1 MLAALATG
9 LSALGLYA
17 GSRHCRWVTLRRLG
31 RVGTWAGVVLAVAAW
46 ALWVHVL
53 GAGAGSC
60 AMLGSGMFAMMAVPY
75 IAGMRITGDARS
87 DG

>member
-1 MLAALATG
+1 MLAAFAAG

-17 GSRHCRWVTLRRLG
+17 GSRHCRSVTLRRLG
-31 RVGTWAGVVLAVAAW
+31 RVGTWAGVVLTVAAW

-60 AMLGSGMFAMMAVPY
+60 AMLGSWMFAMMAVPY

>member
-1 MLAALATG
+1 MLAAFAVG

-46 ALWVHVL
+46 ALWIHVL

-60 AMLGSGMFAMMAVPY
+60 AMLGSWMFAMMAVPY
-75 IAGMRITGDARS
+75 IAGMRINGDARS

>member
-31 RVGTWAGVVLAVAAW
+31 RLGTWAGVVLAVAAW

-53 GAGAGSC
+53 GAGVGSC
-60 AMLGSGMFAMMAVPY
+60 AMLGSWMFAMMAVPY